1 MPNINNINI
10 SEAEF
15 TAMQERATAFV
26 LQRAFKDNKQFA
38 KVEDIIKDTTTKKG
52 LEEIF
57 RSGNKQVFKFDL
69 PIQTKTAE
77 DTWLNTFFLQQKK
90 LLKEFSGADF
100 TVFNRDGGFMNFISD
115 LIKEKFGISRKDSWD
130 PADIWLIKKVN
141 VFRERIK
148 KELEGPSG
156 TQTIKELNAI
166 MRSMFKKREVVG
178 ISLKK
183 ISGKQAQYEEINGD
197 ESFYK
202 KLEYGSGEYDFR
214 LSKIVLKLNLKGDA
228 FATQD
233 TNIFLKD
240 TSKDIAKFQLKGNTT
255 SRLSNLK
262 FEGTE
267 IGASAARL
275 GKAPLNLVEKLSTMV
290 DKKLY
295 NAQTKANGNYPTN
308 AVEFEKRQKE
318 FTDMFNRVVKYPEV
332 KDIGIKT
339 DKEFIFNMNK
349 VFNSK
354 TSHIANVK
362 LMQLYFIDRLMML
375 DPKIRDEYLTD
386 LLFIA
391 QKKGD
396 KVFDF
401 GPFGKLY

>member
-1 MPNINNINI
+1 
-10 SEAEF
+10 
-15 TAMQERATAFV
+15 
-26 LQRAFKDNKQFA
+26 
-38 KVEDIIKDTTTKKG
+38 
-52 LEEIF
+52 
-57 RSGNKQVFKFDL
+57 
-69 PIQTKTAE
+69 
-77 DTWLNTFFLQQKK
+77 
-90 LLKEFSGADF
+90 
-100 TVFNRDGGFMNFISD
+100 
-115 LIKEKFGISRKDSWD
+115 
-130 PADIWLIKKVN
+130 
-141 VFRERIK
+141 
-148 KELEGPSG
+148 
-156 TQTIKELNAI
+156 
-166 MRSMFKKREVVG
+166 
-178 ISLKK
+178 
-183 ISGKQAQYEEINGD
+183 
-197 ESFYK
+197 
-202 KLEYGSGEYDFR
+202 
-214 LSKIVLKLNLKGDA
+214 
-228 FATQD
+228 
-233 TNIFLKD
+233 
-240 TSKDIAKFQLKGNTT
+240 
-255 SRLSNLK
+255 
-262 FEGTE
+262 
-267 IGASAARL
+267 
-275 GKAPLNLVEKLSTMV
+275 MV